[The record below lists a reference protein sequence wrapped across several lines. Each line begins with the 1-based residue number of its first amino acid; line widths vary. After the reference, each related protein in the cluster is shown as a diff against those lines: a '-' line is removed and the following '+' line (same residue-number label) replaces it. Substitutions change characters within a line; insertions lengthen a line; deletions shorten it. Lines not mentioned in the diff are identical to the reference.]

1 MTRQRHFILTAAKV
15 QFSLIPCQSSNTFSP
30 VAQSSCGHLE
40 FALSDAET
48 TYPPSVSAF
57 FLFFFLFFLSQASS
71 NLRTD
76 ISSCVVQ
83 SRRPSAGEQ
92 RQLTAVFLTRAAQ
105 SRTEGRQRE
114 ETEEV
119 LSEDDGGRGGGCV
132 LVDSLQRDS
141 CEGSLLAVPSYSPL
155 HIPPA

>member
-1 MTRQRHFILTAAKV
+1 MGTW
-15 QFSLIPCQSSNTFSP
+15 SLPFLMRKQP
-30 VAQSSCGHLE
+30 
-40 FALSDAET
+40 ALLQCL
-48 TYPPSVSAF
+48 
-57 FLFFFLFFLSQASS
+57 LFFFSFFFFLSQASS
-71 NLRTD
+71 KLRTD

-132 LVDSLQRDS
+132 LVDSLQRES
-141 CEGSLLAVPSYSPL
+141 CEGSLLAAPLLLLATHPTGVMQCPSSRRLPSSSTFTPL
-155 HIPPA
+155 IG